1 MSKIEEI
8 FNNLIERY
16 PVLESSKDDIYQAY
30 KVLEECYL
38 NGNKLLVAG
47 NGGSAAD
54 AEHIVGE
61 LMEKLFQKTALG

>member
-30 KVLEECYL
+30 RVLSKWEQTASGWKRWKRSRCGAYCWR
-38 NGNKLLVAG
+38 AY
-47 NGGSAAD
+47 
-54 AEHIVGE
+54 
-61 LMEKLFQKTALG
+61 EKLY

>member
-38 NGNKLLVAG
+38 NGNKLLVAETVEAQQMR
-47 NGGSAAD
+47 SILLAS
-54 AEHIVGE
+54 
-61 LMEKLFQKTALG
+61 L